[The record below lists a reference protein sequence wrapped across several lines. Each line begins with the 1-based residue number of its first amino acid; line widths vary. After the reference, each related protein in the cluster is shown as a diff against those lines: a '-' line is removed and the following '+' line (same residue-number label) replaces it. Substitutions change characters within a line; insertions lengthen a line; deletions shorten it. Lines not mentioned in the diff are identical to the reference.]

1 MTPRKHHSPHTDLA
15 ADRPRRRQPWLSAR
29 ITDVPDDVQ
38 LTRSVF
44 RVPGMDCPTE
54 EQLIRMALAGA
65 GGVQSLDFDLAGRQ
79 LEALHVG
86 PANSL
91 LAALTPLHL
100 GARLESS
107 APLDRSAAPPAPAGT
122 DPPAGAGRQR
132 RALWWVLGINAAMFL
147 VELVAGLLAG
157 SAGLVADS
165 LDMLADAT
173 IYAVALLAGADLAS
187 QRRAARASGWLQLT
201 LAGLVLVEVIRR
213 AGTGIEPTSSVM
225 MLVGLLALV
234 ANLACVA
241 ILAGHRGGGAHLRA
255 SWIFTTNDALAN
267 IGVIIAGVLVAV
279 TGSAIPDLAIGAAI
293 AALVASGAWR
303 ILRMD

>member
-1 MTPRKHHSPHTDLA
+1 M
-15 ADRPRRRQPWLSAR
+15 
-29 ITDVPDDVQ
+29 Q

-54 EQLIRMALAGA
+54 EQLIRMALARTDGI
-65 GGVQSLDFDLAGRQ
+65 QSLDFDLADRQ
-79 LEALHVG
+79 LEAIHEG
-86 PANSL
+86 PGEAL
-91 LAALTPLHL
+91 LAALTPLRL
-100 GARLESS
+100 GARLDSS
-107 APLDRSAAPPAPAGT
+107 EPLGSPGARNDATAAPPAS
-122 DPPAGAGRQR
+122 AGAGPSAGAGQQR
-132 RALWWVLGINAAMFL
+132 RALWWVLGINATMFI
-147 VELVAGLLAG
+147 VELIAGLLAG

-187 QRRAARASGWLQLT
+187 QRRAARASGWLQLA

-213 AGTGIEPTSSVM
+213 ASSGADPTSSVM

-241 ILAGHRGGGAHLRA
+241 ILARHRGGGAHLRA

-267 IGVIIAGVLVAV
+267 LGVIVAGVLVAV

>member
-1 MTPRKHHSPHTDLA
+1 
-15 ADRPRRRQPWLSAR
+15 
-29 ITDVPDDVQ
+29 VPDDAQ

-54 EQLIRMALAGA
+54 EQLIRMALAGTD
-65 GGVQSLDFDLAGRQ
+65 GVQSLDFDLADRQ
-79 LEALHVG
+79 LEAIHVG
-86 PANSL
+86 SAESL
-91 LAALTPLHL
+91 LAALTPLRL
-100 GARLESS
+100 GARLDSS
-107 APLDRSAAPPAPAGT
+107 TPLDPATAPPAHAGA
-122 DPPAGAGRQR
+122 DQSAGAGPQR
-132 RALWWVLGINAAMFL
+132 RALWWVLGINATMFI
-147 VELVAGLLAG
+147 VELIAGLLAG

-187 QRRAARASGWLQLT
+187 QRRAARASGWLQLA

-241 ILAGHRGGGAHLRA
+241 ILARHRSGGAHLRA

-267 IGVIIAGVLVAV
+267 IGVIVAGVLVAV

-303 ILRMD
+303 ILRVD